1 MNANEIKKTMKAVL
15 IEEFGGPDKLKITD
29 VPRPHP
35 SEGEVLIR
43 IKAAGV
49 NPVDWKIRI
58 GRLEGRLH
66 HEFPLILGWDLAGV
80 IEETGYS
87 VKRFKKG
94 DEVYAY
100 CRRPVVQKGTYAEYS
115 AVPESYVSLR
125 PQNQSFEESSS
136 IPLAALTAYQ
146 ALYDAVKLKNGE
158 SVLIVGASGG
168 VGGYAVQF
176 AKLAGAT
183 VIGVASEQNHSY
195 LRELGADW
203 TIDYVNADFVDVF
216 KNRFADGADAVFN
229 LVSGDTLLKARE
241 CVKKGGRLVSIGD
254 DPTSR
259 FPDEKEIQL
268 HYVFV
273 EPNVIQ
279 LDHIR
284 ELVESEKLKT
294 FVCAQ
299 YPLSDVKKAHE
310 QMETGHTRGKIV
322 LNVS

>member
-1 MNANEIKKTMKAVL
+1 MNANETKKTMKAVL

-29 VPRPHP
+29 VPRPDP

-43 IKAAGV
+43 VKAAGV
-49 NPVDWKIRI
+49 NPVDWKIRA
-58 GRLEGRLH
+58 GGLEGRLH
-66 HEFPLILGWDLAGV
+66 HKFPLILGWDLAGV

-87 VKRFKKG
+87 ATRFKKG
-94 DEVYAY
+94 DEVFAY
-100 CRRPVVQKGTYAEYS
+100 CRRPVVQQGTYAEYT

-125 PQNQSFEESSS
+125 PRNLSFEESSS
-136 IPLAALTAYQ
+136 IPLASLTAYQ
-146 ALYDAVKLKNGE
+146 ALYDAAKVKSGE

-168 VGGYAVQF
+168 VGGFAVQL

-195 LRELGADW
+195 LKEMGADW
-203 TIDYVNADFVDVF
+203 TIDYVNSDFVDAF
-216 KNRFADGADAVFN
+216 KDRFADGADVVFN
-229 LVSGDTLLKARE
+229 LVKGETILKARQ
-241 CVKKGGRLVSIGD
+241 CVKGGGRLVSIGD
-254 DPTSR
+254 DPSSR

-273 EPNVIQ
+273 EPNVNQ

-284 ELVESEKLKT
+284 ELVESGKLKT
-294 FVCAQ
+294 FVSAK
-299 YPLSDVKKAHE
+299 YTLAEIKKAHE

-322 LNVS
+322 LKVS

>member
-15 IEEFGGPDKLKITD
+15 IEEFGGLDKLKLTD

-49 NPVDWKIRI
+49 NPVDWKVRI

-66 HEFPLILGWDLAGV
+66 HKFPLILGWDLAGV

-100 CRRPVVQKGTYAEYS
+100 CRRPVVQHGTYAEYA
-115 AVPESYVSLR
+115 AVPESYVSPR
-125 PQNQSFEESSS
+125 PRSLSFEESSS

-146 ALYDAVKLKNGE
+146 AIYDAAKLKNGE

-168 VGGYAVQF
+168 VGGFAVQF
-176 AKLAGAT
+176 AKMVGAT

-195 LRELGADW
+195 LKELGADW
-203 TIDYVNADFVDVF
+203 TIDYVNTDFVDTF
-216 KNRFADGADAVFN
+216 KNQFSDGADVVFN
-229 LVSGDTLLKARE
+229 LVKGDTILKARE
-241 CVKKGGRLVSIGD
+241 CAKKGGRLVSIGD
-254 DPTSR
+254 DPASR
-259 FPDEKEIQL
+259 FPDEKEIKL
-268 HYVFV
+268 HYVFA

-284 ELVESEKLKT
+284 ELVESGKLKT

-299 YPLSDVKKAHE
+299 YTLSEVKKAHE

-322 LNVS
+322 LKV

>member
-1 MNANEIKKTMKAVL
+1 MNANETKKTMKAVL

-49 NPVDWKIRI
+49 NPVDWKIRA
-58 GRLEGRLH
+58 GGLEGRLH
-66 HEFPLILGWDLAGV
+66 HQFPLILGWDLAGV

-87 VKRFKKG
+87 ARRFKKG
-94 DEVYAY
+94 DEVFAY
-100 CRRPVVQKGTYAEYS
+100 CRRPVVQQGTYAEYT
-115 AVPESYVSLR
+115 AVPESYVSLCPR
-125 PQNQSFEESSS
+125 NLSFEESSS
-136 IPLAALTAYQ
+136 IPLACLTAYQ
-146 ALYDAVKLKNGE
+146 ALYDAVKVKSGE

-168 VGGYAVQF
+168 VGGFAVQL
-176 AKLAGAT
+176 AKLAGVT

-195 LRELGADW
+195 LKELGADW
-203 TIDYVNADFVDVF
+203 TIDYVNTDFVNTF
-216 KNRFADGADAVFN
+216 KNRFTDGADVVFN
-229 LVSGDTLLKARE
+229 LVKGDTILKARE

-254 DPTSR
+254 DPSSR

-284 ELVESEKLKT
+284 ELVESGKLKT

-299 YPLSDVKKAHE
+299 YTLSEIKKAHE

-322 LNVS
+322 LKV